1 MLRHIVVLT
10 APLIFALTTNIAFAD
25 WTDDWFDNAVVDS
38 PSSYDSQRR
47 NFYSAGGIRAR
58 VDTSNDY
65 LATVSLPRLKAGCG
79 GIDLFMGGFAFL
91 DEDYLVEKFQN
102 MIQAAPAI
110 AFNMALSTMSDKLA
124 NHVGKLEST
133 TNWLNQLQ
141 LDDCAMSKTVIAEF
155 NKDDPDV
162 MGAMWNEMTQ
172 GKSLNDALTRGYQ
185 EQQERTVANEGRPT
199 VDLTDSIEDC
209 PAEFRALVSDGS
221 MIENATRLAGME
233 EYADVIRGL
242 LGDIEIAT
250 PDDALIPQVRE
261 VSACNNDQMTVDDML
276 FGQTMARRSVADGG
290 ECYADANQSVLS
302 ITQNNLRGIANS
314 MVGNVAL
321 TPDQI
326 GFIENN
332 SFIPIF
338 PILSQAIVPGNVDVE
353 ISSMSNIIGSAIS
366 YRIFNDLYR
375 NTTIFMNKA
384 MIAGSPIGTHDAAN
398 TRCDTKLFAH
408 ALDKFK
414 RINDRLREYRTM
426 AHTTYSSM
434 RIEQNSNSTYTRY
447 KREERDANR
456 RQSSGDL
463 VN

>member
-1 MLRHIVVLT
+1 MNAIKKITVL
-10 APLIFALTTNIAFAD
+10 AFAFGIASPVFAD

-47 NFYSAGGIRAR
+47 NFYSVGGIRAR

-124 NHVGKLEST
+124 NHVGKLEAT

-155 NKDDPDV
+155 KKDDPDV

-172 GKSLNDALTRGYQ
+172 GKSLNQALTRGYQ
-185 EQQERTVANEGRPT
+185 EQQEETLANDGRPT
-199 VDLTDSIEDC
+199 VDLTDAIDDC
-209 PAEFRALVSDGS
+209 PVEYRALVDDGS
-221 MIENATRLAGME
+221 MIENATELAGMDT
-233 EYADVIRGL
+233 YADVVRGL
-242 LGDIEIAT
+242 LGDIEIRT
-250 PDDALIPQVRE
+250 PAGALVPQVQE
-261 VSACNNDQMTVDDML
+261 ISSCPGVDQMTVEDML
-276 FGQTMARRSVADGG
+276 FGTTMARRNVADGG
-290 ECYADANQSVLS
+290 DCYADANQSVMV
-302 ITQNNLRGIANS
+302 ITRNSLTGIANS
-314 MVGNVAL
+314 MIGNVAF

-326 GFIENN
+326 QFIENN
-332 SFIPIF
+332 SYV
-338 PILSQAIVPGNVDVE
+338 PILPILTQALNNGNVEVE
-353 ISSMSNIIGSAIS
+353 IGAVANIIGSAIA

-384 MIAGSPIGTHDAAN
+384 IIAGSPIGSNNPAN
-398 TRCDTKLFAH
+398 PRCDTKLFAH

-414 RINDRLREYRTM
+414 RINERLRDYRSM
-426 AHTTYSSM
+426 AHTTYAAM
-434 RIEQNSNSTYTRY
+434 RIEQNTNSTFSKY
-447 KREERDANR
+447 KREERDNNR
-456 RQSSGDL
+456 RRSSGDL